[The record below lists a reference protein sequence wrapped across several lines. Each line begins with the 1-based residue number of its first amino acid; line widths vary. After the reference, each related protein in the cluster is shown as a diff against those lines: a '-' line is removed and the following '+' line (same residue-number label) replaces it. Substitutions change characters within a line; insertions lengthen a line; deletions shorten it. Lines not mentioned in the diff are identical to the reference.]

1 MRYYSIKPNMI
12 FEIYSNTFRLK
23 MNGSRIMVL
32 KRQVVLPLIKF
43 LLTIESTVHLQL
55 YGIYI
60 YTVYIY
66 TVCIC
71 IYIYI
76 YMGFRRKETTW

>member
-55 YGIYI
+55 YRIYI
-60 YTVYIY
+60 W
-66 TVCIC
+66 
-71 IYIYI
+71 
-76 YMGFRRKETTW
+76 GSEGRRPHGRLRRRWKDLQGYSK